1 MTIGHRSAGAYDQSR
16 NSGSHPWGASAVV
29 LGVGVAFLG
38 YFAFA
43 LNDALAKALVVSY
56 GVAQVVAIRSVSGFL
71 LLTPLL
77 IRSKSKLF
85 SQIERPGL
93 QLTRAILATVDTG
106 LFYAACVYLPLADV
120 FTFYMA
126 GPIYTTLASYLF
138 LREKVGWKQW
148 VAIIIGFIGVVIALR
163 PSSEVISFA
172 AVFAIS
178 GSISYSLAM
187 VINKKLERTSDAVL
201 VSYQSFV
208 GIIGAGAL
216 SAFDWRPVT
225 IGGLGAMLLLG
236 MIGTAAHLMLT
247 RAVKL
252 SPVSLLA
259 PIQYTLLLWGIIFG
273 FMFFGDYPSATT
285 ILGSGIIVA
294 AGLLIFYRK
303 SKSVDRMDPQLP
315 LDVP

>member
-1 MTIGHRSAGAYDQSR
+1 MTIGHRSTGAYDQSR
-16 NSGSHPWGASAVV
+16 ESGSQPWGVSALVI
-29 LGVGVAFLG
+29 GIGVAFLG

-43 LNDALAKALVVSY
+43 LNDALAKVLVVSY
-56 GVAQVVAIRSVSGFL
+56 EVAQVVAIRSVSGFL
-71 LLTPLL
+71 LLAPLL
-77 IRSKSKLF
+77 IRSKAKLF
-85 SQIERPGL
+85 TQVERPGL
-93 QLTRAILATVDTG
+93 QLIRAVLATVDTG

-148 VAIIIGFIGVVIALR
+148 IAIIIGFIGVVIALR

-172 AVFAIS
+172 AIFAIS

-187 VINKKLERTSDAVL
+187 VINKKLAKTSDAVL

-225 IGGLGAMLLLG
+225 LGGLGAMLLLG

-252 SPVSLLA
+252 APVSVLA

-273 FMFFGDYPSATT
+273 VVFFGDYPSATT

-294 AGLLIFYRK
+294 AGLLIFHRK
-303 SKSVDRMDPQLP
+303 SRTVGATDPQLP